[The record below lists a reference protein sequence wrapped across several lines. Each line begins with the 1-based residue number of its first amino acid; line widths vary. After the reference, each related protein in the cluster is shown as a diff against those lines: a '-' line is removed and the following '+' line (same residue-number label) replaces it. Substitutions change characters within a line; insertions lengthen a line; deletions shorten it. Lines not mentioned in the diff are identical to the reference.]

1 MLRERGPGDTG
12 SFVIGIVVAT
22 HGRLAQELLSTA
34 EQIIGTINQVTACT
48 VAPGSSADSLR
59 ETLHEAITRVDQGD
73 GVLVLAD
80 LFGGSPCQQSIALCN
95 KSNLEVV
102 TGVNLPM
109 VIKASS
115 LRGEGH
121 AVAALAQQLVQY
133 GQRNITH
140 ASALVRDAL
149 RAQAH

>member
-1 MLRERGPGDTG
+1 M
-12 SFVIGIVVAT
+12 IGVVVAT
-22 HGRLAQELLSTA
+22 HGRLAQEMLSTA
-34 EQIIGTINQVTACT
+34 EQIIGPLTQIVACT
-48 VAPGSSADSLR
+48 VEPGSSADMLR
-59 ETLHEAITRVDQGD
+59 DKLHEAMRQVDTGD

-80 LFGGSPCQQSIALCN
+80 LFGGSPCQQSVALCS
-95 KSNLEVV
+95 KANLEVV

-115 LRGEGH
+115 LRAEGH
-121 AVAALAQQLVQY
+121 SVTALAQALVQY

>member
-1 MLRERGPGDTG
+1 ML
-12 SFVIGIVVAT
+12 A
-22 HGRLAQELLSTA
+22 TA
-34 EQIIGTINQVTACT
+34 EQIIGPLAQFTSCSVEA
-48 VAPGSSADSLR
+48 GSSADELR
-59 ETLHEAITRVDQGD
+59 DRILEAVRRVDHGD

-80 LFGGSPCQQSIALCN
+80 LFGGSPCTQSMALCN
-95 KSNLEVV
+95 KANLEVI

-115 LRGEGH
+115 LRQEGH
-121 AVAALAQQLVQY
+121 SVNALAQALVQY

-140 ASALVRDAL
+140 ASALVRDVL